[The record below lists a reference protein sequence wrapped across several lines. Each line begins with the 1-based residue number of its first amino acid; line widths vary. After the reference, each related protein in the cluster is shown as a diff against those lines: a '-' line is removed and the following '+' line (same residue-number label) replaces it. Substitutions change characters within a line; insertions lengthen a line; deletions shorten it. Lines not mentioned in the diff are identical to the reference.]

1 MSITLLIIA
10 ASVIFSLMAFNK
22 RELLYRYELNPYSMV
37 HNKQWYRVIT
47 HALIHADFM
56 HLFVNMF
63 VLWNFGPTVEKL
75 FIRFFG
81 VKGLLFY
88 VMLYLGGIL
97 FSALPSIQKHQNN
110 PSYNAVGASGAVS
123 AILFSSIMFMPMTKL
138 RLLFIPIGIPAWIFG
153 ILYLVYEIYS
163 AKNSNDHIAHDAHYV
178 GAIFG
183 VVFTLILEP
192 SLIINFFNQ
201 VF

>member
-1 MSITLLIIA
+1 MSLTLLIIVA
-10 ASVIFSLMAFNK
+10 TVILSLMAFNK
-22 RELLYRYELNPYSMV
+22 RELLYRFELNPYSMV
-37 HNKQWYRVIT
+37 HNKQWFRVAT

-63 VLWNFGPTVEKL
+63 VLWNFGPTVEQL
-75 FIRFFG
+75 FITFFG
-81 VKGLLFY
+81 VKGLLFF
-88 VMLYLGGIL
+88 VMLYLGGVL
-97 FSALPSIQKHQNN
+97 FSALPAIQKHQNN

-153 ILYLVYEIYS
+153 LLYLAYEIYS
-163 AKNSNDHIAHDAHYV
+163 SKNSNDHIAHDAHYV

-192 SLIINFFNQ
+192 NLIVNFFNQ